1 MSIETVDV
9 DNIDYDF
16 YSGLRSYHV
25 YQKIWKPF
33 ISQVKQFTQEEK
45 SPYDSF
51 AISGSA
57 KICKKNRS
65 RIGRTY
71 SVKIK

>member
-1 MSIETVDV
+1 MSIEIIDV

-25 YQKIWKPF
+25 YQKIWKPL
-33 ISQVKQFTQEEK
+33 IGQVKPFTQEEK
-45 SPYDSF
+45 SPYDRF

-57 KICKKNRS
+57 KICKKKT
-65 RIGRTY
+65 GR
-71 SVKIK
+71 VVVGHIL

>member
-1 MSIETVDV
+1 MSIEIIDV

-25 YQKIWKPF
+25 YQKIWKPLF
-33 ISQVKQFTQEEK
+33 GQVKPFTQEEK
-45 SPYDSF
+45 SPYDRF

-57 KICKKNRS
+57 KICKKKP
-65 RIGRTY
+65 GR
-71 SVKIK
+71 VVVGHIL